1 VGQCAGVFYGMQL
14 ELKPDV
20 ERRVAAHAAAA
31 GRTVAEYLEGL
42 IERNLPEGCA
52 AQQTTQS
59 EEAKGNFTP
68 LQLSFSLWLRDF
80 VNAALTIDI
89 IISVACMLGLVAAF
103 LTRNQMSVQI
113 LYGLMTL
120 ALALATFSHIATAAL
135 AVLSGLRHAY
145 ARYRLKGVIAAV
157 MVGAAYLALGCLLID
172 SLLNQDLKSRLAIM
186 GAIVLTLMSGAVAT
200 WGIINSDPQKYR
212 RSRPRRKLTRDD
224 FLSLRWNPNLHEDVK
239 EVYVASKAAS
249 RGLKG
254 ASEVA
259 NHVLPTDIGG
269 DFKAWHDAMKL
280 LITILTG
287 LTIISSLFTNGNGIW
302 DQAIKILMLFFL
314 LVPALSCAYM
324 ESFRRQCERHWQA
337 LAATQE
343 GT

>member
-1 VGQCAGVFYGMQL
+1 MQL

-20 ERRVAAHAAAA
+20 ERRVAAQAAAA

-52 AQQTTQS
+52 AQQTTQP

-186 GAIVLTLMSGAVAT
+186 GAIVLTLM
-200 WGIINSDPQKYR
+200 
-212 RSRPRRKLTRDD
+212 
-224 FLSLRWNPNLHEDVK
+224 
-239 EVYVASKAAS
+239 
-249 RGLKG
+249 
-254 ASEVA
+254 
-259 NHVLPTDIGG
+259 
-269 DFKAWHDAMKL
+269 
-280 LITILTG
+280 
-287 LTIISSLFTNGNGIW
+287 
-302 DQAIKILMLFFL
+302 
-314 LVPALSCAYM
+314 
-324 ESFRRQCERHWQA
+324 
-337 LAATQE
+337 
-343 GT
+343 